1 MKQSFK
7 ILIDELFLVSEKKRN
22 NAIFWALIFS
32 LFYLIFSCIG
42 IITDGYE
49 QQYQN
54 FKGFLLAV
62 TSFIIVAIINIL
74 VETCRGALFFLLKTR
89 NIPRMVLLFTISVAM
104 AAIHMLVN
112 IIVDAQSLTAIN
124 ILSLFISS
132 FLISHLVENGG
143 VIPGVIY
150 SVTTKATMILPFYV
164 HTTNFSSLALGII
177 LPVMFLIALKCDN
190 KNEEKT
196 KEKKKGG
203 LTFNIAIITLVAF
216 TVLFSLGILPINPIS
231 IATGSMEPVL
241 NIGDMALVN
250 TYDKDEIEIGD
261 IIKFNKNGIHIIHRV
276 DDIQELNGECV
287 YITKGDANNSQD
299 VGYVTKENIEG
310 TVVGKI
316 PKLGYFTLWL
326 HSVESAE

>member
-1 MKQSFK
+1 M
-7 ILIDELFLVSEKKRN
+7 
-22 NAIFWALIFS
+22 
-32 LFYLIFSCIG
+32 
-42 IITDGYE
+42 
-49 QQYQN
+49 
-54 FKGFLLAV
+54 
-62 TSFIIVAIINIL
+62 
-74 VETCRGALFFLLKTR
+74 FFLLKTR
-89 NIPRMVLLFTISVAM
+89 NIPHTVLIFAISVVI
-104 AAIHMLVN
+104 AAIHILVN
-112 IIVDAQSLTAIN
+112 IIVDAQSLTIIN
-124 ILSLFISS
+124 ILSLLISS
-132 FLISHLVENGG
+132 FLISYLVENGG

-150 SVTTKATMILPFYV
+150 SVTTKAAMILPFYV

-177 LPVMFLIALKCDN
+177 LPIIFLIAFKCDTKNEDNTN
-190 KNEEKT
+190 KN
-196 KEKKKGG
+196 KKKSNPI
-203 LTFNIAIITLVAF
+203 FNIAIITLVAF
-216 TVLFSLGILPINPIS
+216 TLLFSLGIFPINPIS

-250 TYDKDEIEIGD
+250 TYDKYEIEIGD

-299 VGYVTKENIEG
+299 AGYVTQDNIEG